1 MIQFL
6 TFAGRPSYDF
16 GIHISGEALFDAP
29 KRKYSRESIPGRNG
43 DLLLDEQSF
52 ENINIKY
59 PSGIIEN
66 MPAKI
71 KEFINFAGSKAG
83 YQRLEDTYNPDEF
96 RMAQYAG
103 GTSVKAEEYMN
114 RVGTFDLEFNCKP
127 QRFLKSGEREIAF
140 QAAGSIFNKTNFGSQ
155 PKIHVIGTGNGTVG
169 IGNYLITITDLNE
182 YMDIDCELM
191 DATKGATNENAK
203 VSFNADSFFIE
214 PGENGVTFTGGV
226 QSVIIIPRWFRI

>member
-1 MIQFL
+1 MIQYL
-6 TFAGRPSYDF
+6 TFAGRASYDF

-29 KRKYSRESIPGRNG
+29 KRRYGSQKVPGRNG
-43 DLLLDEQSF
+43 DLLMDEGSF

-59 PSGIIEN
+59 PSGIIED
-66 MPAKI
+66 MPVRI

-103 GTSVKAEEYMN
+103 GTAVTAEEYMN

-127 QRFLKSGEREIAF
+127 QRFLKSGEKQIEF
-140 QAAGSIFNKTNFGSQ
+140 LAAGSLFNKTNFGAQ
-155 PKIHVIGTGNGTVG
+155 PKIHVTGSGNGTVA
-169 IGNYLITITDLNE
+169 IGDFLITITNLDS

-191 DATKGATNENAK
+191 DATKGAANENAK
-203 VSFNADSFFIE
+203 VSFNADNLLLE
-214 PGENGVTFTGGV
+214 PGENGVNFTGGIE
-226 QSVIIIPRWFRI
+226 SVIITPRWFRI